1 MYMYCLND
9 GCMSVLMERGI
20 ISYSGNSDIQV
31 RYKCPTCE
39 HEVIINFKKANI
51 LERGLEEL

>member
-9 GCMSVLMERGI
+9 GCLSKIMVRGA
-20 ISYSGNSDIQV
+20 ISYSGNNDIQV
-31 RYKCPTCE
+31 RYKCPTCGNQV
-39 HEVIINFKKANI
+39 VINLKKANI